1 MPYTISDPEALRN
14 AILMAATHFTFKVG
28 SLEAFEHTFLFH
40 RIETVRLVKKW
51 LSSGDLTLS
60 AAITKQIAT
69 LAYTEVWQMNVAH
82 YFRRINSLIVL
93 QWGHANG
100 RKAFK
105 CHLRSTMSDNRPVE
119 YQWQDS

>member
-1 MPYTISDPEALRN
+1 
-14 AILMAATHFTFKVG
+14 MAATHFTFKVG

-82 YFRRINSLIVL
+82 CFRRINPLIVL

-105 CHLRSTMSDNRPVE
+105 CHLRSTMSDTRPVE
-119 YQWQDS
+119 Y

>member
-1 MPYTISDPEALRN
+1 MQTNAYVDSMPYTISEPEALRN

-69 LAYTEVWQMNVAH
+69 LAYTEVWQMNAT
-82 YFRRINSLIVL
+82 YCLRCTKPLLVL
-93 QWGHANG
+93 QW
-100 RKAFK
+100 
-105 CHLRSTMSDNRPVE
+105 
-119 YQWQDS
+119 